1 MSNNILF
8 DLESKIREWIS
19 GITPKLGLQS
29 VNLGETQAQ
38 AKKPEPEKI
47 VPPKEPTPTP
57 QPPQKTYVEGSPQ
70 QRTWGNPNLIRNE
83 PTE

>member
-1 MSNNILF
+1 MTDILF
-8 DLESKIREWIS
+8 DLEGKFKGFLDSIS
-19 GITPKLGLQS
+19 TPNQLGLKE
-29 VNLGETQAQ
+29 G
-38 AKKPEPEKI
+38 KKAEAPTPQPEKI
-47 VPPKEPTPTP
+47 VPPQEPTPTP